1 MSLAID
7 RLMDRLVMVGDA
19 SARLRI
25 ARALIDD
32 SCQELIG
39 DDPENKHLQDEIQKA
54 IHKLI
59 DIGINKKIAL
69 SKNIKGRII
78 K

>member
-1 MSLAID
+1 MSLTID
-7 RLMDRLVMVGDA
+7 RLIDRLVMAGDA
-19 SARLRI
+19 MGRLRI

-39 DDPENKHLQDEIQKA
+39 EDPKNKHLQDEIQKA

-69 SKNIKGRII
+69 SKNIKGRIT